1 MTFATGTIGW
11 AVAAFAL
18 LLALGLRRELGRRAE
33 LVARAC
39 HEVRG
44 PLTAAVLGL
53 HAARRH
59 GEAPQGRV
67 AAVELELLRAGAALD
82 DLEAAR
88 CRRGGRRQ
96 ERDEVVDVTRLLACQ
111 AEAWGEVARAH
122 GCAVRLLEA
131 SPGTNVRGDPVRL
144 SQATG
149 NLIANAIEHGR
160 GAVGLCA
167 RTVGDRVRIEVLDG
181 GPGLPAPVGVL
192 ARRPR
197 AGRGA
202 RGRGLAIASEIVAR
216 HGGRLSAAP
225 STGGARIAID
235 LPAAASAGVVGGRHP
250 TPRSSGAR
258 GRTG

>member
-1 MTFATGTIGW
+1 VTFATGTLGW

-18 LLALGLRRELGRRAE
+18 LLALGLWRELGRRAE

-39 HEVRG
+39 HEARG

-53 HAARRH
+53 HAAGRH
-59 GEAPQGRV
+59 GEAPEGRV
-67 AAVELELLRAGAALD
+67 AAVELELLRAGVALD

-88 CRRGGRRQ
+88 CRGGQRQ
-96 ERDEVVDVTRLLACQ
+96 ERDEVVDITRLLACQ

-197 AGRGA
+197 GGRGA

-216 HGGRLSAAP
+216 HGGRLAAAP

-235 LPAAASAGVVGGRHP
+235 LPAAVSVGGVGGQPP
-250 TPRSSGAR
+250 TPRSSRAH